1 MNIIIADRD
10 ENSAG
15 RLGRILKGLSTDAEI
30 LHFSDPMYVVKYGLT
45 NPVDMLFTEVRM
57 KPFPLDGLTLI
68 QRIREKYPSVRCYVV
83 TETENYIEQAS
94 AIRVNGYLL
103 KPVSAEQIHR
113 AMFEGNDAGDE
124 T

>member
-10 ENSAG
+10 ESSAG
-15 RLGRILKGLSTDAEI
+15 RLSRILKDLRTDAQI

-45 NPVDMLFTEVRM
+45 NPIDVLFTEVRM

-68 QRIREKYPSVRCYVV
+68 QMIRAKYPFVSCYVV
-83 TETENYIEQAS
+83 TETKNYLEQAS
-94 AIRVNGYLL
+94 AIQVNGYLL

-113 AMFEGNDAGDE
+113 AVVKRE
-124 T
+124 